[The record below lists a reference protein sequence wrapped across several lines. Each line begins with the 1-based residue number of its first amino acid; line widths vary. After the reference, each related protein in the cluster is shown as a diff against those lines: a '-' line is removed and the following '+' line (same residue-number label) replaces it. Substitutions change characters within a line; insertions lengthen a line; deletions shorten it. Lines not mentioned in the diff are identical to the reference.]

1 MEWTDDVTA
10 ADWIRERTDDP
21 WRATIHD
28 VVPRGFP
35 AYARVLHRPHVSAF
49 PGGRMVP
56 HEEWVRLPDA
66 EQRDRMKRTTTAP
79 TTWAEAAAAFGT
91 ELHGEAQWSRLVRTP
106 TDASGWQSVIAPDG
120 REFAAPAEGQLD
132 ADLLAVVAEHLAAH
146 TMTPDAGHVAL
157 WEGWGGLLGFLG
169 PAPSRT
175 FLSFVTDDDGS
186 PVNAPVDPEVAHHN
200 AMLARSIHD
209 PFNNVFRK
217 PVWQPGI
224 LSDEISRGA
233 RLELPGRGYVL
244 FRGGATELAD
254 PDWMLRVPWR
264 DRPLEEHG
272 FPPSAHS
279 PSLVWPDDRAWMLVT
294 EVDFDSTIVAG
305 TPELVRALCTDPRLE
320 AFALRADADLT
331 WTGDHINP

>member
-10 ADWIRERTDDP
+10 GDWIRERTDA
-21 WRATIHD
+21 WRGTIHD

-35 AYARVLHRPHVSAF
+35 AYARVLHRPHVRF
-49 PGGRMVP
+49 LRGGRMVP

-66 EQRDRMKRTTTAP
+66 EQHDRARRMITEP
-79 TTWAEAAAAFGT
+79 STWAETAAAFGT
-91 ELHGEAQWSRLVRTP
+91 QVHAEAQWNRLVRTP

-120 REFAAPAEGQLD
+120 REFEAPSEGQLD

-146 TMTPDAGHVAL
+146 TTTADAGYVAV
-157 WEGWGGLLGFLG
+157 WEGWGDIVGHLGT
-169 PAPSRT
+169 APSGT
-175 FLSFVTDDDGS
+175 FLSYIADD
-186 PVNAPVDPEVAHHN
+186 APIDPEVAHHN

-217 PVWQPGI
+217 PVWQPGS

-233 RLELPGRGYVL
+233 RLELPGRDYVL
-244 FRGGATELAD
+244 FRGGVAELAD
-254 PDWMLRVPWR
+254 PDWMLQVPWR
-264 DRPLEEHG
+264 NRPREEHG

-279 PSLVWPDDRAWMLVT
+279 PSLVWPDGRAWMLVT

-331 WTGDHINP
+331 WTGDRINP